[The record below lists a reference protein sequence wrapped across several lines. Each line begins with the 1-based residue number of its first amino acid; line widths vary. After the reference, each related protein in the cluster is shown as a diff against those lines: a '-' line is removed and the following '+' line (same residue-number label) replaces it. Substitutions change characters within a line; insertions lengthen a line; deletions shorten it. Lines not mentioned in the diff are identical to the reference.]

1 MVARK
6 TQALFSNLLSYEN
19 YAIII
24 SVNIKKAFKYRIYP
38 NTDQQTQLARQFGA
52 VRFTYNYFLR
62 KRIDHYTDTGKGL
75 TYHDT
80 ALRLTE
86 LKKQDEYN
94 WLGEAQSQTLQ
105 QSLIDLDKAYN
116 NFFNK
121 RADFPTFK
129 KKHGK
134 QSCRFPQGF
143 KVEGKKIFV
152 PKIGW
157 IKIVLH
163 RPIEGVM
170 KNLTV
175 SRTKS
180 GKYFASIQVEQETP
194 EPTYKGGQIGLD
206 LGLKDFAVTSDGQ
219 RFPAPKYFRKSEKR
233 LARLQRRL
241 SRCQKGSKGKEKARL
256 KVALQHEK
264 IANQRQDFLHKLS
277 HQLVEEN
284 QLIAIEDLNVK
295 GMVKNH
301 SLAKS
306 ISDAG
311 WSEFTRQLGYKGG
324 WYGCHIGQV
333 DRFFPSSKR
342 HFKCGFIYEGLTL
355 SERQW
360 FCPECQEWVD
370 RDENASR
377 NILNW
382 YTLGT
387 REIYADGQ
395 IVNPDSSGS
404 LVEVGSP
411 SPFRLG

>member
-1 MVARK
+1 MEQ
-6 TQALFSNLLSYEN
+6 QA
-19 YAIII
+19 
-24 SVNIKKAFKYRIYP
+24 
-38 NTDQQTQLARQFGA
+38 QLGKQFGA
-52 VRFTYNYFLR
+52 TRFIYNYFLR
-62 KRIDHYTDTGKGL
+62 QRIDHYASTGKGL
-75 TYHDT
+75 TYYDT
-80 ALRLTE
+80 QAMLTQ
-86 LKKQDEYN
+86 LKKQPEYD
-94 WLGEAQSQTLQ
+94 WLTEVHSQPLQ
-105 QSLIDLDKAYN
+105 LALRYLDVAYH

-134 QSCRFPQGF
+134 QSCQFPQGF
-143 KVEGKKIFV
+143 KVEGEVPAKRPFEGGRYKKLYV

-163 RPIEGVM
+163 RPIEGKM
-170 KNLTV
+170 KNLTI

-219 RFPAPKYFRKSEKR
+219 HFPAPRYFRKSEKR

-256 KVALQHEK
+256 KVARQHEK

-277 HQLVEEN
+277 RQLIEDN

-301 SLAKS
+301 NLAKS

-311 WSEFTRQLGYKGG
+311 WSEFTRQLSYKGD
-324 WYGCHIGQV
+324 WYGCHIGQI
-333 DRFFPSSKR
+333 DRYFPSSKR
-342 HFKCGFIYEGLTL
+342 HFVCGFIYEGLTL

-370 RDENASR
+370 RDENASQ

-382 YTLGT
+382 YSAGAAQ
-387 REIYADGQ
+387 INADGQ
-395 IVNPDSSGS
+395 IVRPTSVGS

-411 SPFRLG
+411 SPLRLG